1 MLPVQSAEML
11 LQVASGRR
19 RNAMVGWTV
28 LFLSVLTGGAM
39 LIFFRNVIG
48 RFRKDRD
55 IVYTSAGSAA
65 GPSFFGE
72 EKKGLDKN
80 KIC

>member
-1 MLPVQSAEML
+1 MSSVLMLPVQSAEML

-39 LIFFRNVIG
+39 LIFFRKTFIFLFCLLV
-48 RFRKDRD
+48 
-55 IVYTSAGSAA
+55 
-65 GPSFFGE
+65 FGMTRTP
-72 EKKGLDKN
+72 KASCSVFL
-80 KIC
+80 CLF